1 MYSDFRWKQI
11 MLNYW
16 IFRGYSDNQQD
27 MQDQFYFIKAIK
39 KIATTALE
47 EKMCIFVMVKC

>member
-16 IFRGYSDNQQD
+16 IFRGYSDNQQH
-27 MQDQFYFIKAIK
+27 MQDQFYFIKS
-39 KIATTALE
+39 
-47 EKMCIFVMVKC
+47 

>member
-16 IFRGYSDNQQD
+16 ILYGYSDNQQH
-27 MQDQFYFIKAIK
+27 MQVQFYFIKA
-39 KIATTALE
+39 
-47 EKMCIFVMVKC
+47 